1 MQLHVYSLFFFFF
14 WEGEGGLKKMPIAN
28 FKILACKNLW
38 KFVCEALHKTYMMDQ
53 GNVVSENTSDCL
65 D

>member
-1 MQLHVYSLFFFFF
+1 
-14 WEGEGGLKKMPIAN
+14 MPIAN